1 MTRALLA
8 VTLLLAVTPG
18 CVTLSTWERAT
29 LMSAAMEDPGSAM
42 EATLEEHVHAVRE
55 PAQGATAATG
65 SSCGCN

>member
-1 MTRALLA
+1 MTR
-8 VTLLLAVTPG
+8 LLLPLVLFLAFAPG

-29 LMSAAMEDPGSAM
+29 LVSAAMEDPASPM

-55 PAQGATAATG
+55 AAQGATSTVG